1 MADYWAV
8 LDALVAGSK
17 IRIDRPRGSRHPRFD
32 FVYPLDYG
40 YLEYT
45 TGGDGHGV
53 DVWIGG
59 NAERCV
65 TGVFCTVDPHKRDAE
80 TKVLW
85 GVSPGETR
93 LLIDFYRPQPQAALL
108 VMRD

>member
-1 MADYWAV
+1 MADYWAA

-17 IRIDRPRGSRHPRFD
+17 IRIDRPQGSRHPRFG

-40 YLEYT
+40 YLEHT

-59 NAERCV
+59 NPERCV
-65 TGVFCTVDPHKRDAE
+65 TGVFCTVDPYKRDAE

-85 GVSPGETR
+85 GVSPREAQ